1 MFWLTLVFMLAPYA
15 VLLVVMMAR
24 RARQHQQREQERR
37 EQQLELERSQAL
49 LEAESF
55 IRRQLAADLHDEL
68 GLHLSLLLV
77 DLRKAEKI
85 AVGAAQNTIGQAI
98 AQADDFKDLVRKLIN
113 QLKNVDVLH
122 EDPLEALNRMIQD
135 VRNAG
140 QFVLRFDAPQV
151 LPALT
156 ADQHLFLRC
165 MLQEGLHNIIKHAKA
180 KTVHVT
186 LSRTGDQLTLC
197 IVDDGKGFDTTT
209 AASNRG
215 LANIRLR
222 CELLGGAFT
231 AASSPGRGTALNI
244 FLPLTPLYNTEHK
257 HETSPHHPRGAGRQP
272 PDINRPDD

>member
-1 MFWLTLVFMLAPYA
+1 FLRMPEQQELAHIMVWLTLVFMLAPYA

-113 QLKNVDVLH
+113 QLKNVD
-122 EDPLEALNRMIQD
+122 
-135 VRNAG
+135 
-140 QFVLRFDAPQV
+140 
-151 LPALT
+151 
-156 ADQHLFLRC
+156 
-165 MLQEGLHNIIKHAKA
+165 
-180 KTVHVT
+180 
-186 LSRTGDQLTLC
+186 
-197 IVDDGKGFDTTT
+197 
-209 AASNRG
+209 
-215 LANIRLR
+215 
-222 CELLGGAFT
+222 
-231 AASSPGRGTALNI
+231 
-244 FLPLTPLYNTEHK
+244 
-257 HETSPHHPRGAGRQP
+257 
-272 PDINRPDD
+272 